1 MRRNAFT
8 LIELLVVISILGIL
22 AALVFVSFSSS
33 QKQARD
39 TQRKSDLKQYSTSLE
54 SFASASNGMYPSWT
68 NIVNASLGLCSA
80 LGLSA
85 CPEDPKLANDSTYQR
100 YKYSS
105 SGSGGGVAKAVKYV
119 LWAKLEGSANY
130 WVVCSTGVSSTKSKT
145 GWANPS
151 AGVCPL

>member
-1 MRRNAFT
+1 VIKKGFT

-54 SFASASNGMYPSWT
+54 SFASASNGMYPSRPY
-68 NIVNASLGLCSA
+68 VNASIGLCED

-85 CPEDPKLANDSTYQR
+85 CPEDPKLANDSTYPR

-105 SGSGGGVAKAVKYV
+105 SGSGGGDAVATKYV

-130 WVVCSTGVSSTKSKT
+130 WVVCSTGASGTKSET
-145 GWANPS
+145 GWVNPS
-151 AGVCPL
+151 TGECPL